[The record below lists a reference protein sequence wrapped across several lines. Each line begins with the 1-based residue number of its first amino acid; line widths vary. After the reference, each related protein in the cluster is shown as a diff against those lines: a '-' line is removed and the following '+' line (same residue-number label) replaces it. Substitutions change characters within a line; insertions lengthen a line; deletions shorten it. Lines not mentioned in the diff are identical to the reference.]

1 MLSTKSGQIWSL
13 FVSPTIPHAALHTH
27 SLHSS
32 HKDYLSLPETH
43 LYFSHLK
50 YFTHVVPSIFYFLFN
65 SLLRFLMSTFYKVYP
80 IIFAHTILFFFSLI
94 RITISII
101 YLCVYIYLISV
112 PAPECKLHEGI
123 IMHVLFTTLLPAPS
137 KMLDPENIQSP
148 IILPKSQWQ

>member
-1 MLSTKSGQIWSL
+1 MLSTRSGQIWSL

-32 HKDYLSLPETH
+32 RKDYLSLPETH

-50 YFTHVVPSIFYFLFN
+50 YFTHVPSIFYSLFN
-65 SLLRFLMSTFYKVYP
+65 FLLRFLMSTLYSHIPLYSYIP
-80 IIFAHTILFFFSLI
+80 CIFSLI
-94 RITISII
+94 HITISII

-112 PAPECKLHEGI
+112 PSTECKLHEGI